1 VSFYASERITPSS
14 EKEDAGTNLDQCRSD
29 AVDQSRNCQTIFR
42 LASIRGIESGYTIS
56 FVALRGHE
64 LRSSVM
70 AKRFPLGNEWLAR
83 FRFARVSAA
92 KNDQTGEFV

>member
-1 VSFYASERITPSS
+1 
-14 EKEDAGTNLDQCRSD
+14 
-29 AVDQSRNCQTIFR
+29 
-42 LASIRGIESGYTIS
+42 
-56 FVALRGHE
+56 
-64 LRSSVM
+64 M